1 MKWECGD
8 EVTNYKPAVILKRIQ
23 GRWARVLA
31 KRLIKEVEK

>member
-8 EVTNYKPAVILKRIQ
+8 EMTTYKPAVILKRIQ

-31 KRLIKEVEK
+31 KGLIREVEK